1 MTNNSGSNLE
11 HALLSP
17 SGSKKWLGCSASLLC
32 EKDIPNESG
41 QAAVNGTAMHTVSE
55 DLLNRT
61 MQGHPVEAKYYK
73 GVYVFNEGKGPIKA
87 VAGKPPAGAVL
98 INDEFVT
105 MIGRYTDY
113 ALGIIA
119 SAEYVKIEM
128 RAELTKLLHPGYV
141 GGLGKADFGKADFV
155 NADGTE
161 GHFKEKN
168 SECVQVKTFGT
179 ADLVAVIPRTDGSFM
194 LFVGDLKT
202 GRHAVAAK
210 DNKQLM
216 LYALAI
222 LAKLKRL
229 YNITLVRLAI
239 FQPYCGGPSEWD
251 ITPEGLAIFQK
262 FASKRAIDALDVYY
276 GGKKN
281 LKASHFKPSADT
293 CQWCRFAEKCNARS
307 KAAIQTGGTS
317 ATVDDLADDK
327 PVTGAEALAA
337 IKKLC
342 NDADAMD
349 VWDHVTPAT
358 ILALIPD
365 EENAK
370 NAGDKPDSHEMTP
383 EQLRDAYE
391 KLPELRQ
398 HIATIEKAMHAALFS
413 GKKVPGYKLV
423 IGGEG
428 NRKWSDPAK
437 AIETLEGA
445 RVKRDMMYKESLISP
460 TDAEKIFKSEK
471 PRVWRRLEKIIERN
485 PGKPTIAAADDPR
498 AEWKQATDED
508 LS

>member
-55 DLLNRT
+55 DLLNRHIKGET
-61 MQGHPVEAKYYK
+61 VVGAGHYK
-73 GVYVFNEGKGPIKA
+73 GVYVLNEGKGPIKA
-87 VAGKPPAGAVL
+87 VSGKPPAGAVL

-105 MIGRYTDY
+105 MVERYTDY
-113 ALGIIA
+113 ALGIIS

-141 GGLGKADFGKADFV
+141 GVGELNG
-155 NADGTE
+155 
-161 GHFKEKN
+161 GHTA
-168 SECVQVKTFGT
+168 VTPVKTFGT

-202 GRHAVAAK
+202 GRHRVEAK
-210 DNKQLM
+210 ENKQLM

-222 LAKLKRL
+222 LAKLRRL
-229 YNITLVRLAI
+229 YDITLVRLAI

-251 ITPEGLAIFQK
+251 ITPEGLDIFRK
-262 FASKRAIDALDVYY
+262 FASKRAIEALDVYY

-281 LKASHFKPSADT
+281 LKASHFKPSADA
-293 CQWCRFAEKCNARS
+293 CQWCRFNEKCNART
-307 KAAIQTGGTS
+307 KAAIQTGGTT
-317 ATVDDLADDK
+317 ATDADLGDDR
-327 PVTGAEALAA
+327 PVAAIEALEA
-337 IKKLC
+337 IRKLC

-349 VWDHVTPAT
+349 VWDHVTPDT
-358 ILALIPD
+358 ILSLIPD
-365 EENAK
+365 TDADL
-370 NAGDKPDSHEMTP
+370 GDDNHEMTP
-383 EQLRDAYE
+383 EELKAAYE

-398 HIATIEKAMHAALFS
+398 HIATIEKAMHAALLS
-413 GKKVPGYKLV
+413 GVAVPGYKLV
-423 IGGEG
+423 TGNEG
-428 NRKWSDPAK
+428 NRKWSDAEK
-437 AIETLEGA
+437 VTEMLEGA
-445 RVKRDMMYKESLISP
+445 RIKRDMMFKESLISP
-460 TDAEKIFKSEK
+460 TDAEKVFKTEK
-471 PRVWRRLEKIIERN
+471 PRIWRRLEKLIERA

>member
-55 DLLNRT
+55 ELLNRT

-128 RAELTKLLHPGYV
+128 RAELTKLLHPGYTAP
-141 GGLGKADFGKADFV
+141 LEEPDED
-155 NADGTE
+155 DPELLTE
-161 GHFKEKN
+161 
-168 SECVQVKTFGT
+168 SLVKTFGT

-216 LYALAI
+216 LYALTI

-281 LKASHFKPSADT
+281 LKASHFKPSADA
-293 CQWCRFAEKCNARS
+293 CQWCRFNEKCSARA

-317 ATVDDLADDK
+317 ATADDLAD
-327 PVTGAEALAA
+327 
-337 IKKLC
+337 
-342 NDADAMD
+342 
-349 VWDHVTPAT
+349 
-358 ILALIPD
+358 
-365 EENAK
+365 
-370 NAGDKPDSHEMTP
+370 DKPDSHEMTP

-423 IGGEG
+423 TGGEG
-428 NRKWSDPAK
+428 NRKWSNPAK

-445 RVKRDMMYKESLISP
+445 RIKRDMMYKESLISP

-471 PRVWRRLEKIIERN
+471 PRVWRRLEKLIERN

-498 AEWKQATDED
+498 AEWKQASDED